1 MELSLFSEKTVET
14 PYATFP
20 EESELCEAW
29 FAGNDCTLIKIT
41 YHGFCGTCATQ
52 AGEAGRTYRQAA
64 ENLSDTHSCSLNKG
78 IGWESRTRKESLFS
92 VCSLWII
99 ECKGEGRIPK
109 VAVFLKYCL
118 PCRAICVRWK
128 SVIGRA
134 VMAPREGWSNAFVRG
149 KILRTWIDKSE
160 DLQTP
165 KRRIGSMAIASYPH
179 TFRFRFGAKRN
190 KTQRRWLW
198 QSSFFYANNTFHP
211 YRAVPKADIA
221 RGGRE

>member
-78 IGWESRTRKESLFS
+78 IGWESRTRNEAASAVKRQR
-92 VCSLWII
+92 
-99 ECKGEGRIPK
+99 GRLPK
-109 VAVFLKYCL
+109 VAVFLKCCF
-118 PCRAICVRWK
+118 PCRTHPVCGENRSFEELSWL
-128 SVIGRA
+128 
-134 VMAPREGWSNAFVRG
+134 REKAEAMR
-149 KILRTWIDKSE
+149 LRKGE
-160 DLQTP
+160 NPL
-165 KRRIGSMAIASYPH
+165 RMNG
-179 TFRFRFGAKRN
+179 
-190 KTQRRWLW
+190 
-198 QSSFFYANNTFHP
+198 
-211 YRAVPKADIA
+211 
-221 RGGRE
+221 